1 MISALGLDFGRKRIG
16 LAACDQLGL
25 IAFGL
30 DTLIHRS
37 FVEDAQAIALICQ
50 QRSVEHLVIGLP
62 LTMSGE
68 IGSQARHVQRWGE
81 RLGQALNLPI
91 VFVDERLTSYQA
103 EEMLRE
109 RGYRRHPGKQ
119 RSNSQPSIDSQA
131 AAIILQQ
138 WLDQQRSG
146 VTAKCYAS

>member
-37 FVEDAQAIALICQ
+37 FAEDAQAIGRICQ
-50 QRSVEHLVIGLP
+50 QRAVKLLVIGLP
-62 LTMSGE
+62 YTMNGE

-81 RLGQALNLPI
+81 RLGQVLNLPI
-91 VFVDERLTSYQA
+91 TFVDERLTSYQA
-103 EEMLRE
+103 EELLRQ
-109 RGYRRHPGKQ
+109 RGYRRHYRRKQ
-119 RSNSQPSIDSQA
+119 SPQPSVDSQA